1 MGMNLN
7 IWKRP
12 YGTPGKI
19 DEIKKIA
26 DEHKAL
32 IIEDAAESFG
42 ATYKGRQTGTFGGYN
57 AISFNGN
64 NVFKID
70 GDAVL
75 CNKELRKAA

>member
-1 MGMNLN
+1 MIAHL
-7 IWKRP
+7 

-19 DEIKKIA
+19 DEIRSIAKK
-26 DEHKAL
+26 HNAL

-42 ATYKGRQTGTFGGYN
+42 ATYKGKQTGIFGDYN

-70 GDAVL
+70 GDVEF
-75 CNKELRKAA
+75 CNKELKIPV